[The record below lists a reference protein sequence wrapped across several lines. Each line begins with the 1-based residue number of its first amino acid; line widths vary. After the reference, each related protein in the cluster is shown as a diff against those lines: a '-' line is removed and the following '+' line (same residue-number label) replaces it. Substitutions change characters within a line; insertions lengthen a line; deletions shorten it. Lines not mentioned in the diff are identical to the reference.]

1 MFNGGLVLQQPTWI
15 AWHLANRYKQF
26 DFVGEERENCLVC
39 FSSSLPLLT
48 VFKKNSGN
56 FCEKK
61 LSYCV
66 GSAWDQRSSPED
78 CYAPGWCAG
87 HCEQEREV
95 MMEKL
100 CWGGPGGKAEND
112 STSCKDQRDLCSSL
126 CSSLCWIIYL
136 TQEGESE
143 FFFPHSLFQEENIVW
158 NWFCMISGK
167 IKHSIGRAGSSV
179 LGTPL
184 CG

>member
-1 MFNGGLVLQQPTWI
+1 MLMEDWF
-15 AWHLANRYKQF
+15 
-26 DFVGEERENCLVC
+26 
-39 FSSSLPLLT
+39 FSSPHGLPGILQTDTNNLILWEKRGKT
-48 VFKKNSGN
+48 VWFAFPPPSPSWLCLKSSGN

-66 GSAWDQRSSPED
+66 GSAGYQRSFPED

-95 MMEKL
+95 MMEKF
-100 CWGGPGGKAEND
+100 CRGGPGGKAEND

-136 TQEGESE
+136 TQEEESE
-143 FFFPHSLFQEENIVW
+143 YFFSHFLFQEEDIVW
-158 NWFCMISGK
+158 NLFCMISGK
-167 IKHSIGRAGSSV
+167 IKHSIGRAGSNV